1 MSIHPVVTGHCRR
14 RLLSRRWMSSST
26 VLPVHEVLEDGSTA
40 FDVDGTAEVLERVST
55 PVRTNARTL
64 LLNRPKAL
72 NALSKSMCK
81 RVFERVSRF
90 DESDL
95 VSAVILRSTT
105 RKAFCAGGDVRT
117 VALTCKD
124 GRFEEALDFF
134 RHEYHMDYLLGSL
147 KTTKQIS
154 FIEGICMGGGAG
166 ISVHGS
172 YRVASESTVFA
183 MPECNIGLVPDIGA
197 SYFLPR
203 LPRQLGRY
211 LALTG
216 ARLNGAAA
224 VAAGVATHYVP
235 TSLLD
240 SLERRLSEV
249 INTREFD
256 PDIVRLALEE
266 CTEAVAPI
274 GDYPNIESIE
284 SCFGK
289 DTVEEIL
296 DELGKLQA
304 DGGGAAEFAKEAID
318 SMTKANPLSL
328 KLALEAQKRGSKST
342 LRECFEMEFAL
353 VANLVMGTG
362 GGDFYEGIRAALID
376 KDRNP
381 KWTLKS
387 IRDVEAIDQYFQLP
401 AGVDELFS

>member
-203 LPRQLGRY
+203 LPRQLGR
-211 LALTG
+211 LAHWHTKQSEKLELTQPPSTQ
-216 ARLNGAAA
+216 NKNFSA
-224 VAAGVATHYVP
+224 VSRAGI
-235 TSLLD
+235 LL
-240 SLERRLSEV
+240 
-249 INTREFD
+249 
-256 PDIVRLALEE
+256 
-266 CTEAVAPI
+266 
-274 GDYPNIESIE
+274 
-284 SCFGK
+284 
-289 DTVEEIL
+289 
-296 DELGKLQA
+296 
-304 DGGGAAEFAKEAID
+304 
-318 SMTKANPLSL
+318 
-328 KLALEAQKRGSKST
+328 
-342 LRECFEMEFAL
+342 
-353 VANLVMGTG
+353 
-362 GGDFYEGIRAALID
+362 
-376 KDRNP
+376 
-381 KWTLKS
+381 
-387 IRDVEAIDQYFQLP
+387 
-401 AGVDELFS
+401 